1 MVTWVLTKTPMR
13 PHQGDSHARYTI
25 LRTPAARP
33 VRPRLLPAHLPTL
46 PRPPR
51 RGDLDHRPTHRLQP
65 PPHRPRLGPRRSLQL
80 SPRLLETTM
89 GGVVVGAPPGE
100 IHHRALRSRR
110 ARLPGRRRHRRRASR
125 RQGPG
130 QELPWRPGTLDL
142 LVHRVSL

>member
-13 PHQGDSHARYTI
+13 PHQGDPHARYTT

-33 VRPRLLPAHLPTL
+33 VRPRLLPAHLSTP

-51 RGDLDHRPTHRLQP
+51 RGDLDHRTTHRLRP
-65 PPHRPRLGPRRSLQL
+65 PPHRPRLGPRRSLQP

-100 IHHRALRSRR
+100 IHHRALRPRR
-110 ARLPGRRRHRRRASR
+110 ARPPGRRRYRRRAPR
-125 RQGPG
+125 GQGPRQG
-130 QELPWRPGTLDL
+130 LPSRP
-142 LVHRVSL
+142 